1 MKVDYE
7 EANRTMRK
15 LREADYD
22 LSVLFQSERD
32 NLLALLDEF
41 IEAQG
46 WDLEEL
52 KLMARQYQN

>member
-7 EANRTMRK
+7 QAKRTMLK
-15 LREADYD
+15 LRDADFD
-22 LSVLFQSERD
+22 LIVLSQSERE